1 MRHLKILLL
10 ILFASFFVATVY
22 AQEEDMAKKEKRIGE
37 LTTEELDK
45 VIREIAKSKMAN
57 QEKMIYYS
65 GRFLGTP
72 YVLLCEGDGTYAR
85 YDTLPLMNLKEINC
99 MTYCEIVMALTLSSY
114 YEEMFNVLQHIRYKN
129 GIIGMAT
136 RNHYTMTDWL
146 PENSWCL
153 DDVTVLIGGNKC
165 KRLTRTISH
174 KKFFEGKGI
183 TDIMDVLPDRE
194 STINYIPKESLL
206 SVTDKMN
213 SGDVVSLIQ
222 DAPGILSAHMLMIYK
237 DEKGKTYFR
246 HASMSK
252 KPTLDEPF
260 DDYVSGLMDNKKY
273 LGMAFMRIKENVQW
287 VSDRKLTHGKVI
299 E

>member
-1 MRHLKILLL
+1 MKYSKSMFLLL
-10 ILFASFFVATVY
+10 FISTLTLLGFS
-22 AQEEDMAKKEKRIGE
+22 QEVDMAKKEKRIGE

-45 VIREIAKSKMAN
+45 LIREISNSKMTN
-57 QEKMIYYS
+57 QEKMVYYS

-72 YVLLCEGDGTYAR
+72 YVLLCEADGPYAR
-85 YDTLPLMNLKEINC
+85 YETLPLMNLKEINC

-136 RNHYTMTDWL
+136 RNHYTMADWL

-153 DDVTVLIGGNKC
+153 DDVSEIIGGDKA
-165 KRLTRTISH
+165 KKLTRVISH

-183 TDIMDVLPDRE
+183 ADIMDVLPDRE
-194 STINYIPKESLL
+194 ITISYIPKESLL
-206 SVTDKMN
+206 AVTDKMN

-222 DAPGILSAHMLMIYK
+222 DMPRIFSAHMLIIYK
-237 DEKGKTYFR
+237 DAKGKTYFR

-252 KPTLDEPF
+252 KTTLDEPF
-260 DDYVSGLMDNKKY
+260 NKYVKGLIENKKY
-273 LGMAFMRIKENVQW
+273 MGMSFMRIKENVLW
-287 VSDRKLTHGKVI
+287 ISDRKLTHGKVI